1 MSLAVITHLAM
12 FPIYTALMFYFSR
25 RIIDQIEDSALLAR
39 GRAGQP
45 GRGDLGEDEQVG
57 AITVYEDNAILEL
70 IDGTVVV
77 IPRMDEAHE

>member
-25 RIIDQIEDSALLAR
+25 RIIDQIKDSALLER
-39 GRAGQP
+39 GRAVY
-45 GRGDLGEDEQVG
+45 EDEQVG
-57 AITVYEDNAILEL
+57 TLTVYKDDAILEL
-70 IDGTVVV
+70 IDGSVVV

>member
-25 RIIDQIEDSALLAR
+25 RIIDQIKDSALLER
-39 GRAGQP
+39 GRA
-45 GRGDLGEDEQVG
+45 
-57 AITVYEDNAILEL
+57 VYEDDQVGTLTVYKDDAILEL
-70 IDGTVVV
+70 IDGSVVV

>member
-25 RIIDQIEDSALLAR
+25 RIIDQIEDSALLER
-39 GRAGQP
+39 GRA
-45 GRGDLGEDEQVG
+45 
-57 AITVYEDNAILEL
+57 VYEDDQVGTLTVYADDAILEL
-70 IDGTVVV
+70 VDGSVVV

>member
-39 GRAGQP
+39 GRAVYRGRAGRHNHCLRGQ
-45 GRGDLGEDEQVG
+45 R
-57 AITVYEDNAILEL
+57 ILEL

-77 IPRMDEAHE
+77 IPRMDEAHD

>member
-39 GRAGQP
+39 GRAVY
-45 GRGDLGEDEQVG
+45 EDEQVG
-57 AITVYEDNAILEL
+57 TLTVYKDDAILEL
-70 IDGTVVV
+70 IDGSVVV
-77 IPRMDEAHE
+77 IPRMVEAHD

>member
-25 RIIDQIEDSALLAR
+25 RIIDQIKDSALLVR
-39 GRAGQP
+39 GRA
-45 GRGDLGEDEQVG
+45 
-57 AITVYEDNAILEL
+57 VYEDDQVGTLTVYKDDAILEL
-70 IDGTVVV
+70 IDGSVVV

>member
-1 MSLAVITHLAM
+1 MSLAVITHLVM

-39 GRAGQP
+39 GRAVY
-45 GRGDLGEDEQVG
+45 EDDQVG
-57 AITVYEDNAILEL
+57 TLTVYEDDAILEL
-70 IDGTVVV
+70 VDGTVVV

>member
-12 FPIYTALMFYFSR
+12 FPIYTALMYYFSR

-39 GRAGQP
+39 GRAVY
-45 GRGDLGEDEQVG
+45 EDDQVG
-57 AITVYEDNAILEL
+57 TLTVYEDDAILEL
-70 IDGTVVV
+70 IDGSVVV